1 MIMIVYGLKQI
12 LTIFFCHFDHLWL
25 FFSSSFCP
33 FFEHFHYTAGR
44 FYFKDTHS
52 CNGSW
57 VNGQK
62 VEAGQERVLSNG
74 DIIKLADDM
83 VDCGDMQKIFA
94 KILLTYPH
102 VEDSVI
108 PSSLEPVEF
117 GLDKTGSWDDLL
129 QLNSSTR
136 PRPTTSQPA
145 LTRFTLPNRR
155 QKSLALARLKQCKWL
170 DTNMV

>member
-1 MIMIVYGLKQI
+1 MCIFYVFFLPF
-12 LTIFFCHFDHLWL
+12 LTIFGC
-25 FFSSSFCP
+25 FFPFCP

-44 FYFKDTHS
+44 FYFKDTNS
-52 CNGSW
+52 RNGSW

-94 KILLTYPH
+94 KILLPLTH
-102 VEDSVI
+102 MRRTL
-108 PSSLEPVEF
+108 SSRLP
-117 GLDKTGSWDDLL
+117 LNQLSLGSTKQDHGMTSCSCWS
-129 QLNSSTR
+129 QTR

-155 QKSLALARLKQCKWL
+155 QKSLA
-170 DTNMV
+170 